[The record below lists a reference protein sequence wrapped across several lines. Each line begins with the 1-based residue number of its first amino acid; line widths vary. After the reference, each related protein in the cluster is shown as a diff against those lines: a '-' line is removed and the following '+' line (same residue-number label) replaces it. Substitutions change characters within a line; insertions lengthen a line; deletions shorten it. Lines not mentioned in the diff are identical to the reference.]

1 MPTNSLHNSA
11 VPSLIGKQTRKN
23 AKPLQKLDKKKKPLV
38 ASQLKQLANS
48 HSKNPS
54 QQPATNSQQKTATS
68 NNKNKTSDKTQTS
81 KGYVKIV
88 RELNQPTP
96 KLPRTGKNC
105 FQWMIDPVDEKEF
118 FSTIWEQQPLL
129 ISRNDPNY
137 YKKLF
142 SSPIFNNILQ
152 KNPIQFT
159 ENLDITSYKD
169 GKRETHNPEGRAY
182 PAVVWDYYK
191 NQGCSVR
198 MLNPQ
203 TYSTPIWRLCSALQD
218 YFHSFTGC
226 NMYLTPPDSQGFAPH
241 FDDIEAFVLQI
252 EGSKLWKCV
261 CATGNFNQNEIR
273 GPPAL
278 TVALQPGDLL
288 YFPRGWVHQA
298 ASCDGKHSLHLTI
311 STYQQHSWA
320 TLLAAAL
327 PTALANIPYMRQGLP
342 RSVFS
347 QSPKELGE
355 AASELLASLPP
366 LDLKVGL
373 DTLARNLLHSS
384 LPPCL
389 SPEEK
394 AQSALTTSSKW
405 GEPGPTFKSTT
416 LIRLVRRHCC
426 RVVNEAGQ
434 LRLYHNLANSRVYQ
448 EKEPQY
454 VELEADLSE
463 AIHFLNCQYPQWTPI
478 SAVPPRGDVEDKV
491 YIANELFKQGIL
503 LAKNS

>member
-1 MPTNSLHNSA
+1 MEYKRCSSCIPGLGA
-11 VPSLIGKQTRKN
+11 L
-23 AKPLQKLDKKKKPLV
+23 
-38 ASQLKQLANS
+38 
-48 HSKNPS
+48 
-54 QQPATNSQQKTATS
+54 
-68 NNKNKTSDKTQTS
+68 
-81 KGYVKIV
+81 
-88 RELNQPTP
+88 
-96 KLPRTGKNC
+96 TG
-105 FQWMIDPVDEKEF
+105 
-118 FSTIWEQQPLL
+118 
-129 ISRNDPNY
+129 
-137 YKKLF
+137 
-142 SSPIFNNILQ
+142 
-152 KNPIQFT
+152 
-159 ENLDITSYKD
+159 
-169 GKRETHNPEGRAY
+169 
-182 PAVVWDYYK
+182 
-191 NQGCSVR
+191 
-198 MLNPQ
+198 
-203 TYSTPIWRLCSALQD
+203 
-218 YFHSFTGC
+218 
-226 NMYLTPPDSQGFAPH
+226 YLTPPDSQGFAPH

-252 EGSKLWKCV
+252 EGSKLWKVYPPRYVHSLSTPFILHLYRMLWIKIKQQSLPQCV
-261 CATGNFNQNEIR
+261 CVTGNFNQNEIR

-389 SPEEK
+389 TPEEK
-394 AQSALTTSSKW
+394 AQSALATSSKW

-426 RVVNEAGQ
+426 
-434 LRLYHNLANSRVYQ
+434 SW
-448 EKEPQY
+448 PFI
-454 VELEADLSE
+454 SE
-463 AIHFLNCQYPQWTPI
+463 GRFPIRHLGTCPVAVSSAKGWFLLI
-478 SAVPPRGDVEDKV
+478 LGDKT
-491 YIANELFKQGIL
+491 
-503 LAKNS
+503 